1 MTYSL
6 ADLKELRRSLK
17 LRIEAE
23 IRTGDLQMAAE
34 ALDEMKL
41 LDEQIEAAQWN
52 QKVDQL

>member
-6 ADLKELRRSLK
+6 ADLRELRRSLK

-34 ALDEMKL
+34 AMDEMKL

-52 QKVDQL
+52 QKIDAL

>member
-6 ADLKELRRSLK
+6 ADLRELRRSLK

-34 ALDEMKL
+34 AMDEMKL

-52 QKVDQL
+52 QNVDQL

>member
-17 LRIEAE
+17 IRIEAE

-34 ALDEMKL
+34 AMDEMKV

-52 QKVDQL
+52 QKIDSM